1 MEDLKSQIE
10 SLLNDT
16 PIERAI
22 HSQSSSHFAELGKDD
37 ANDARQSGELT
48 TDENNHTLRVRK
60 AAINMIK
67 HEVDDWIKR
76 HNDIKKQAQTKMD
89 NLRSPESDDQKRQQK
104 NEVTIERQ
112 KLKDNYNRDNN
123 YNDLKYNFDVTKERY
138 ERMRAEGDGKPPVG
152 SRAWLYVIAIS
163 LIGFIEW
170 FVNYSTFS
178 TKYPPGI
185 AFGATVLVALSIAL
199 ASHFHGGLLKQRLAL
214 FADHIR
220 TTEKRQVILKQGFF
234 SLLLIISLFI
244 VTYNRYDILVAN
256 TIQAGGVSLAGMD
269 EDMQSITGILVQFAL
284 LNVLVWI
291 VGVAI
296 SYFIHDARPDYQEAF
311 LDYEK
316 AKSKFN
322 KVDNG
327 LKKEERRLDLDLRDK
342 NEREQNKK
350 RSQKA
355 DHEALNAQVER
366 LNVRKEDIFKGAL
379 TAMNERLEEHKKSLI
394 AELSLEYSSDLKIG
408 PERLLVEQFKLN
420 PVCVDAEFVRTQLL
434 EAI

>member
-1 MEDLKSQIE
+1 M
-10 SLLNDT
+10 
-16 PIERAI
+16 
-22 HSQSSSHFAELGKDD
+22 
-37 ANDARQSGELT
+37 
-48 TDENNHTLRVRK
+48 
-60 AAINMIK
+60 
-67 HEVDDWIKR
+67 
-76 HNDIKKQAQTKMD
+76 
-89 NLRSPESDDQKRQQK
+89 
-104 NEVTIERQ
+104 
-112 KLKDNYNRDNN
+112 
-123 YNDLKYNFDVTKERY
+123 
-138 ERMRAEGDGKPPVG
+138 
-152 SRAWLYVIAIS
+152 
-163 LIGFIEW
+163 
-170 FVNYSTFS
+170 
-178 TKYPPGI
+178 
-185 AFGATVLVALSIAL
+185 
-199 ASHFHGGLLKQRLAL
+199 
-214 FADHIR
+214 
-220 TTEKRQVILKQGFF
+220 
-234 SLLLIISLFI
+234 
-244 VTYNRYDILVAN
+244 TYNRYDILVAN